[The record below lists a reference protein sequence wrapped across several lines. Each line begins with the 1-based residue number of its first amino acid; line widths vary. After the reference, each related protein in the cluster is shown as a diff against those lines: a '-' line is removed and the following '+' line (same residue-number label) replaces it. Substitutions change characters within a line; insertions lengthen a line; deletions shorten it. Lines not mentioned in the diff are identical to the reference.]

1 MLSVNYGN
9 FLRKSETAK
18 AVYEF
23 KRPVYQFIANTVCV
37 FCLAG
42 AVTSGLALSYAYMAT
57 PKPVYS
63 QELYG
68 KAQSLNNNLSRGAAL
83 MKQGRPRGVNAYEI
97 INKFANARP
106 ADVTLTDIVISP
118 EQYTVKGFTPN
129 QDSVNAYI
137 SALDFG
143 KGKKAGV
150 ASISN
155 NKGMNEFTIIVH
167 VDEQKAAAKSSP
179 QPKGSGK

>member
-42 AVTSGLALSYAYMAT
+42 AVTSGLALAYAHMAT

-83 MKQGRPRGVNAYEI
+83 MKQGGKRITYIRLYIENKDTLDRFATYNKTVGKIEKRNQQFRGQLSLN
-97 INKFANARP
+97 F
-106 ADVTLTDIVISP
+106 DSTGTLVDI
-118 EQYTVKGFTPN
+118 
-129 QDSVNAYI
+129 A
-137 SALDFG
+137 
-143 KGKKAGV
+143 
-150 ASISN
+150 
-155 NKGMNEFTIIVH
+155 
-167 VDEQKAAAKSSP
+167 
-179 QPKGSGK
+179 

>member
-1 MLSVNYGN
+1 
-9 FLRKSETAK
+9 
-18 AVYEF
+18 
-23 KRPVYQFIANTVCV
+23 
-37 FCLAG
+37 
-42 AVTSGLALSYAYMAT
+42 
-57 PKPVYS
+57 
-63 QELYG
+63 
-68 KAQSLNNNLSRGAAL
+68 

-155 NKGMNEFTIIVH
+155 NKGTNEFTIIVH

-179 QPKGSGK
+179 KSKGSGK

>member
-42 AVTSGLALSYAYMAT
+42 AVTSGLALAYAYMAT

-83 MKQGRPRGVNAYEI
+83 MKQGRPRGVNVY
-97 INKFANARP
+97 
-106 ADVTLTDIVISP
+106 
-118 EQYTVKGFTPN
+118 
-129 QDSVNAYI
+129 
-137 SALDFG
+137 
-143 KGKKAGV
+143 
-150 ASISN
+150 
-155 NKGMNEFTIIVH
+155 
-167 VDEQKAAAKSSP
+167 
-179 QPKGSGK
+179 